1 MPGTSGVFIR
11 SKFQLPMRSHKYQ
24 RGQALVFG
32 IFLLFISLLTMFYL
46 FNTGQLT
53 REKTKLVN
61 TADAVAYSGGLLEA
75 RALNFDAYANR
86 AMLANEVAIAQMVS
100 VSSWAQYIGG
110 LPAGMALNYGYYCL
124 EPIGKGMAPTAA
136 LCAGAQYAS
145 AVIEPAAEAIEL
157 AAEAVTTASEAFKAI
172 LKTSQTLLHA
182 QLMISRGQLMQA
194 VADANYQ
201 NDGSVVVDQGLLDD
215 NFSTF
220 THKYVKNGDKGEE
233 RGRIGDLAKAAAYK
247 DDFVHQRSWTDIS
260 KLPTCVDPLSL
271 LHFDH
276 MDRRG
281 GTELLGYDEWKAM
294 DTASHH
300 RWYLVT
306 PGWHE
311 FFIPYCAQYESPLS
325 SGAQEAL
332 NGDEQNG
339 GSYGGSLSDNPV
351 ASGMASASQ
360 WSYTG
365 IPEIYDLSADALK
378 EKNPKLRLAVR
389 LTRAKDQARTSDG
402 ASFVKVGGRLAVY
415 NGKQAA
421 GVIAAVS
428 SAEVYFDRPEK
439 RQDGKKELGSLFNP
453 FWHVRLAPV
462 SGAIKDT
469 AASLQNTQSIAD

>member
-1 MPGTSGVFIR
+1 
-11 SKFQLPMRSHKYQ
+11 MRNHKYQ
-24 RGQALVFG
+24 CGQALVFG
-32 IFLLFISLLTMFYL
+32 IFLLFISVLTMFYL

-100 VSSWAQYIGG
+100 ISSWAQYVAG
-110 LPAGMALNYGYYCL
+110 LPAGATLNYDPYC
-124 EPIGKGMAPTAA
+124 IGPAAIGMVYTAV
-136 LCAGAQYAS
+136 LCGAKYAT
-145 AVIEPAAEAIEL
+145 AVIEPATEAIEL
-157 AAEAVTTASEAFKAI
+157 AAQSATAASELVKTL
-172 LKTSQTLLHA
+172 LKSAQSFLHA
-182 QLMISRGQLMQA
+182 QVTLVSRKQLMQA

-201 NDGSVVVDQGLLDD
+201 NDGTVVVDAELLAD
-215 NFSTF
+215 NFDAF
-220 THKYVKNGDKGEE
+220 THKYVKSGNGGDE
-233 RGRIGDLAKAAAYK
+233 RGRMGDLAKAAAYN
-247 DDFVHQRSWTDIS
+247 DSFVHVRSWTDSS
-260 KLPTCVDPLSL
+260 KLSTCFDPF

-306 PGWHE
+306 PGWFE
-311 FFIPYCAQYESPLS
+311 SFIPYCAQYESPLT
-325 SGAQEAL
+325 SGAQEAV

-339 GSYGGSLSDNPV
+339 GSYGGAPSDNPV

-360 WSYTG
+360 WGYTG
-365 IPEIYDLSADALK
+365 IPEMYDLSADALK

-389 LTRAKDQARTSDG
+389 LLRAKDQARTSDG

-421 GVIAAVS
+421 GMIAAVS

-453 FWHVRLAPV
+453 FWHVRLVQV
-462 SGAIKDT
+462 SGDIKS
-469 AASLQNTQSIAD
+469 AADLKQNAQSIAD